1 MLFRVLLLLR
11 NRVQRSALSHS
22 PLAPV
27 ALAAQRAA
35 HSLSAAAAVAAMGV
49 PSFYRWLSKKY
60 PKIVMDVVE
69 EKAVEVAG
77 GLRTAVDTAR
87 PNPNGFEID
96 CLYLDMNG
104 IIHPCCHP
112 EGEQAPD
119 DEDEMIQRVFLYID
133 RIFAMCRPR
142 KVLYMAI
149 DGVAPRAK
157 MNRQSTGSAT
167 CARRVWIS
175 HVLQRDAHFYSCS
188 RATLCVCGRDAQ
200 SSAVAVSAVRRK

>member
-1 MLFRVLLLLR
+1 
-11 NRVQRSALSHS
+11 
-22 PLAPV
+22 
-27 ALAAQRAA
+27 
-35 HSLSAAAAVAAMGV
+35 MGV

-77 GLRTAVDTAR
+77 GMRTAVDTAR

-157 MNRQSTGSAT
+157 MNRQTTRHRAGRRTAVRIMRGEV
-167 CARRVWIS
+167 ARNL
-175 HVLQRDAHFYSCS
+175 HNQRLDTHCSSLSSVCFESC
-188 RATLCVCGRDAQ
+188 RTAQ
-200 SSAVAVSAVRRK
+200 SSFPQRQGSDG